1 MKEVFVL
8 YGRVCWSSD
17 LSPICCGWHENN
29 TIHFEGT
36 EKPEVFDSF
45 EKAYCR
51 FSDRVVEAV
60 NYLKENNPLSS
71 EALEKMEGAEL
82 FADYNMDEEDDC
94 ESDVQWEYEKV
105 DGESAFWQMH
115 AVNVP
120 VGDLYPI
127 LAELHIV
134 KCEIA

>member
-8 YGRVCWSSD
+8 YGRVYWSDD
-17 LSPICCGWHENN
+17 LSPLCYGWNENN
-29 TIHFEGT
+29 TINFERAA
-36 EKPEVFDSF
+36 KPEVFDSY
-45 EKAYCR
+45 EKAFCR

-82 FADYNMDEEDDC
+82 FADYNMDENDYC
-94 ESDVQWEYEKV
+94 EGDIQWEYDKV
-105 DGESAFWQMH
+105 DGESASWQMH
-115 AVNVP
+115 AVEVP

>member
-8 YGRVCWSSD
+8 YGRVYWSSA
-17 LSPICCGWHENN
+17 LSPICYGWHETN

-51 FSDRVVEAV
+51 FSDRVAEAV

-94 ESDVQWEYEKV
+94 ESDVQWEYDKV
-105 DGESAFWQMH
+105 DGESALWQMH

-134 KCEIA
+134 KCEIG